1 MLLCRWLL
9 LLVLAR
15 VVDRA
20 LAVCE
25 RRLDGACVCCLVEG
39 EGSKSCVCG
48 FKEEPLR
55 CCRRVLAV
63 LFEKVNVS
71 VIERLLRYLN
81 LYW

>member
-1 MLLCRWLL
+1 ML

-15 VVDRA
+15 VLDCA
-20 LAVCE
+20 LVVCE
-25 RRLDGACVCCLVEG
+25 RRINVACVCCLVEG

-55 CCRRVLAV
+55 CCRRVLGI
-63 LFEKVNVS
+63 LFEKVNIS